1 MSREELL
8 VLRKTLNDSLD
19 KGYIRASKLEAGAPV
34 LFARKPGGGLRFRYY
49 YRGLNAVTRSD
60 KYPLPL
66 ISDTIRNLTKAKW
79 FTKRNVVAA
88 FCKIRMKEEEEEWE
102 TEFRTRYGI
111 FEGMITPFG
120 LSGAPATF

>member
-34 LFARKPGGGLRFRYY
+34 LSARKPGGGLRFCYY
-49 YRGLNAVTRSD
+49 YGGLNAVTRSD

-66 ISDTIRNLTKAKW
+66 ISDTICNLTKAKW
-79 FTKRNVVAA
+79 FTKLDVAAA
-88 FCKIRMKEEEEEWE
+88 FCKIRMTEEEWE

-111 FEGMITPFG
+111 FEGMITSFG
-120 LSGAPATF
+120 LSGALATF